1 MASIATCPQCARQL
15 AVPESATC
23 DDHAECPL
31 CEATF
36 LLANVVQLAVPPARI
51 ICMHEQASEITSA
64 EQAEE
69 VPTPTA
75 PLEATTE
82 ASALDALPSWE
93 ARLKRAIEADAAET
107 SSSADIED
115 IEIGT
120 PETENVATEPPV
132 AEQHHFE
139 FQLDSPTTPDAPACE
154 PEDVT
159 SESKL
164 SPSSD
169 ATFEADLGTPEESSH
184 KRQTSAEED
193 HAALAATLQT
203 YARQRSP
210 RRSWVKLPAL
220 VVSTSVLGTLLGL
233 YALLW
238 LRGPSADF
246 LGLANVLPDAMLPAT
261 PMPDQESKL
270 VVTEL
275 PDDPN
280 ENQTPKPLPPTTPQ
294 QQTLLAE
301 TDPIVHELPPVS
313 PEASPPQPLHQD
325 ESVQPASVEQPA
337 EVPPQAVDT
346 AAEQFTSLV
355 ASAQQALPVFVQGD
369 FSTQE
374 ATASK
379 GQAYMTLCQLA
390 EQFDFAN
397 QPGLSP
403 PLQAQVGNAQE
414 LFGKLLFDAK
424 IHDDLAKIAST
435 WWGHSS
441 RSNQG
446 IILTGQVQKIHP
458 LGNQTLCLVA
468 PGGHSTLTAI
478 PVLVERPA
486 ITVGTHIGVVGRIA
500 SQSESPLAAHGLKL
514 PQVVLS
520 LQSQELP

>member
-15 AVPESATC
+15 AVPESASS

-51 ICMHEQASEITSA
+51 ICMHEQASEATPA

-75 PLEATTE
+75 PPEATTE

-93 ARLKRAIEADAAET
+93 ARLKRAIEADATEM
-107 SSSADIED
+107 SSSADIE
-115 IEIGT
+115 IGT
-120 PETENVATEPPV
+120 AENVAAEPSL

-139 FQLDSPTTPDAPACE
+139 FQLESPTTPDAPACE
-154 PEDVT
+154 PQHVP
-159 SESKL
+159 SEIEPSR
-164 SPSSD
+164 SPGE
-169 ATFEADLGTPEESSH
+169 TFEAELGTPEESTLKH
-184 KRQTSAEED
+184 PTSAVED

-203 YARQRSP
+203 YARQRSQ

-246 LGLANVLPDAMLPAT
+246 LGLANVLPSAMLPAT
-261 PMPDQESKL
+261 PMPDQETKL

-275 PDDPN
+275 PDAAN
-280 ENQTPKPLPPTTPQ
+280 EHPTPKELPPTTSQ
-294 QQTLLAE
+294 EQNLLAE
-301 TDPIVHELPPVS
+301 ADPIVHELPPVS
-313 PEASPPQPLHQD
+313 PEASPPLPLHQD
-325 ESVQPASVEQPA
+325 EAVQPASSEQPA
-337 EVPPQAVDT
+337 EVPLQTIDT

-355 ASAQQALPVFVQGD
+355 ASAQQALPVFIQGD
-369 FSTQE
+369 FSSDE
-374 ATASK
+374 ATANK
-379 GQAYMTLCQLA
+379 GQAYMSLCQLA

-403 PLQAQVGNAQE
+403 PLQAQVGTAQE
-414 LFGKLLFDAK
+414 LFGKLFFNAET
-424 IHDDLAKIAST
+424 HDDLAKIASR
-435 WWGHSS
+435 WWGHPG

-446 IILTGQVQKIHP
+446 ILLTGQVQKVHP

-486 ITVGTHIGVVGRIA
+486 ITVGTHIGVIGRIA
-500 SQSESPLAAHGLKL
+500 SQSESPLAAHGLEL

-520 LQSQELP
+520 LQSQDLP